1 MRELAR
7 SAGTRLHDLQGHQVP
22 PEVEAGGVPLLT
34 QGRQANLQQKMN
46 QRKQKLS
53 AGMGRA
59 LKQEQV
65 KGRR

>member
-1 MRELAR
+1 ML
-7 SAGTRLHDLQGHQVP
+7 
-22 PEVEAGGVPLLT
+22 LLT

-65 KGRR
+65 KGRQ